1 MDYPQERVKP
11 YGEEGRKA
19 EQVERMFDTIA
30 PTYDRLNHT
39 LSLGIDRRWRRRAMR
54 QLLPYRPQRL
64 LDVATGTGDFA
75 LLACRMLQ
83 PTEVVGIDLSD
94 GMMQVARRKAAQAGR
109 DGLDTRLS
117 FRRED
122 CEALA
127 FADDEFDAVTV
138 AFGIR
143 NFEHLDR
150 GLREMHRVL
159 APGGRL
165 VILELSTPERFPMKQ
180 LYRLYS
186 RLVIPVMG
194 RGISHDDSAYTYL
207 PASIRA
213 CPQGEAMR
221 QCLLAAG
228 FREATFRRLTCG
240 ICTLYVAV
248 K

>member
-1 MDYPQERVKP
+1 MDYPQEKVKP

-109 DGLDTRLS
+109 DGLDTRLT

-122 CEALA
+122 CEVLT
-127 FADDEFDAVTV
+127 FADGEFDAVTV

-165 VILELSTPERFPMKQ
+165 VIL
-180 LYRLYS
+180 
-186 RLVIPVMG
+186 
-194 RGISHDDSAYTYL
+194 GISHDDSAYTYL